1 MWQSF
6 LFLQKR
12 YFLTKEHTFLRIFA
26 FDNEQFMRY
35 NSSIKVFFIYFVI
48 SFGGFAKFYISFLQ
62 QNTSISGKSQE
73 IFPAFL
79 LFLRHKTLACY
90 VVGVRV
96 RTFTQF

>member
-1 MWQSF
+1 MAV
-6 LFLQKR
+6 LFVFAKR

-35 NSSIKVFFIYFVI
+35 NSSIKVFLSILLFPLAVLP
-48 SFGGFAKFYISFLQ
+48 SFTSVFYNKIHQLVENCRRF
-62 QNTSISGKSQE
+62 
-73 IFPAFL
+73 FPAFL